1 MRSIKR
7 RFLNLQEKYPSLS
20 SLINFTRA
28 IKEQKFTKDMIGRW
42 FGKLVEKD
50 DYSTSDKKEIL
61 KHLLS
66 VSNFEDNK
74 KTGQINP

>member
-1 MRSIKR
+1 
-7 RFLNLQEKYPSLS
+7 
-20 SLINFTRA
+20 
-28 IKEQKFTKDMIGRW
+28 MIGRW